1 MKINKILLL
10 CLLPLMAE
18 VLLACCKCDEA
29 PPYDYKFNQM
39 FVYNLDNSGKDA
51 IETSASETGKGSYGI
66 RIKFTT
72 LMAAVPEANYSSF
85 LSPAQASDCCPPPYW
100 PKERI
105 ESLKIIS
112 VYDFNESHKSGSEVT
127 EYFSSFYSNRYYAN
141 STILESGLLEYN
153 LDEQKNIRIDL
164 LLMSKPS
171 AAKQQFR
178 VEIKF
183 QGGREF
189 KETTSLINLI

>member
-1 MKINKILLL
+1 MKINKIILL

-18 VLLACCKCDEA
+18 VLFACCDCDEA
-29 PPYDYKFNQM
+29 SRYRYKFNQM

-51 IETSASETGKGSYGI
+51 IETSASETGKASYGI

-72 LMAAVPEANYSSF
+72 LMAAIPASSKSVFLYSS
-85 LSPAQASDCCPPPYW
+85 QASECCPPYSPS
-100 PKERI
+100 EFI
-105 ESLKIIS
+105 GSLKIIS
-112 VYDFNESHKSGSEVT
+112 IYDFNESHKSGSEVT

-164 LLMSKPS
+164 LLMTKPS

-183 QGGREF
+183 QGGREL
-189 KETTSLINLI
+189 KETTPLINLI